1 MSEQKVV
8 GKRSANVRPQQGS
21 GRRASGMSDR
31 NKRELIPNLSETHK
45 FLTVVQFGDRAAL
58 LVRKRMSMTETGSLP
73 ASKALG
79 LLEQY
84 NTAMENYTA
93 AVDAMCAV
101 VDLDRAG
108 NKKPADRK
116 PQKQG
121 AKPK

>member
-8 GKRSANVRPQQGS
+8 AKRSANVRPQQGN

-31 NKRELIPNLSETHK
+31 NKRELVPNLSETHK

-101 VDLDRAG
+101 VDLDRTG
-108 NKKPADRK
+108 NRKPADRK